1 MITLKLS
8 RCIFLWFFL
17 LLSVLKSQEN
27 NTNINQKTE
36 LLDEIV
42 LKPYLSYEEHMLL
55 KKRVLKVSPYVDSI
69 ILLVKE
75 VDSEILLH
83 KRRRITRK
91 YLRKKQ
97 RELTSI
103 FYAEISSLSRKEG
116 VILCKLVFRELN
128 VTVYDLIKKYRGGFN
143 AFMWNNLSKLYD
155 GDLKI
160 GFDAANN
167 AEDQLIESI
176 CDKNK

>member
-83 KRRRITRK
+83 K
-91 YLRKKQ
+91 
-97 RELTSI
+97 
-103 FYAEISSLSRKEG
+103 
-116 VILCKLVFRELN
+116 
-128 VTVYDLIKKYRGGFN
+128 
-143 AFMWNNLSKLYD
+143 
-155 GDLKI
+155 
-160 GFDAANN
+160 
-167 AEDQLIESI
+167 
-176 CDKNK
+176 